1 MLEGMSDLDPQ
12 GKVVGDARGERIVLV
27 ERAPE
32 LAGRSVDRTSEEQ
45 AAREIQEYLHD
56 L

>member
-1 MLEGMSDLDPQ
+1 
-12 GKVVGDARGERIVLV
+12 VVGDAKGERIVLV
-27 ERAPE
+27 EHSQEVAR
-32 LAGRSVDRTSEEQ
+32 RSIDRTSEEQ

>member
-1 MLEGMSDLDPQ
+1 LPSAAGTP
-12 GKVVGDARGERIVLV
+12 ARGERIVLV
-27 ERAPE
+27 EHAMHE
-32 LAGRSVDRTSEEQ
+32 VNRSADRTSEEQ